1 MAIEQIRMILIIALC
16 VVSFLLWDAWQRDYG
31 PRPPPPASTE
41 QPARDAGSGGS
52 TSPGVDVP
60 QSPTSR
66 ANRNH
71 GHTISWRTVA
81 GALWS
86 WAEDPGES
94 RTCSRSKSIP
104 WAGPS
109 QGSIFG
115 PSPFPTTLPNE
126 PFRLLD
132 DADPVRYLH
141 RPVRTYRTTVRTEP
155 SRAVRVRRRR
165 LRTRRRHGIHRR
177 PLAMA
182 VGGWR
187 RGRTRTYRFARDN
200 YVVKIRV
207 DVANRG
213 EEAWQGALYG
223 QLQRGEPESPGGLFR
238 TYTYT
243 GGILSG
249 PEKPYEKVDFSDMAS
264 QDVDREATG
273 GWVAMIQHYF
283 AAAWIPGSEDT
294 NHYYSKSL
302 PNGRFAIGV
311 VGPVGV
317 VSPGSTGGFS
327 LAMYVG
333 PKIQERMQD
342 VAPHLERTV
351 DYGWLWLIAEPLFWL
366 LSWIHGFVGNWGW
379 AIIILTFLIKL
390 AFFQLSA
397 TSYKSMAR
405 MRKLQPRIT
414 ALRERYGAD
423 KQRMNQAMMELYRQ
437 EKINPLGGCLPILV
451 QIPVFIALYWVL
463 LESVELR
470 QASFIGWLDDLSLHD
485 PYFVLPVAMGVTM
498 LIQQRLNPTPPDPM
512 QAKIMMALP
521 FVFTFFFLFFPSGLV
536 LYWFVNNML
545 SIIQQWVITKK
556 IVGEHLTSQRCPFG
570 PDRPMNLTGTEDT
583 IAAIATPPG
592 RGGIA
597 DRTRFGT
604 VDDRNFVPAAW
615 SRTGASTGDARPI
628 HGQDRNR
635 D

>member
-1 MAIEQIRMILIIALC
+1 MMATEQIRMILIVALC

-31 PRPPPPASTE
+31 PKPPPPAPTTE
-41 QPARDAGSGGS
+41 SSSSSDTPPAGAP
-52 TSPGVDVP
+52 SPGVDVP
-60 QSPTSR
+60 R
-66 ANRNH
+66 APRAVH
-71 GHTISWRTVA
+71 AETTAAASTDEKAAGSVGGGKIRVTTDVLAVDIDTLGGTITGVDLRAYPVSHDRP
-81 GALWS
+81 
-86 WAEDPGES
+86 D
-94 RTCSRSKSIP
+94 
-104 WAGPS
+104 
-109 QGSIFG
+109 
-115 PSPFPTTLPNE
+115 E

-132 DADPVRYLH
+132 DADPRRFFIAQSGLTGAPNAPNHHTRFESDADAYALADGMEFVDVPLRW
-141 RPVRTYRTTVRTEP
+141 RSDDGVEVVRTYRF
-155 SRAVRVRRRR
+155 RR
-165 LRTRRRHGIHRR
+165 
-177 PLAMA
+177 
-182 VGGWR
+182 
-187 RGRTRTYRFARDN
+187 DD
-200 YVVKIRV
+200 YVVEVRADI
-207 DVANRG
+207 ANRSAK
-213 EEAWQGALYG
+213 AWQVAPYG
-223 QLQRGEPESPGGLFR
+223 QLQRGEPESSGGIFR

-249 PEKPYEKVDFSDMAS
+249 PDKPYEKVDFSDMAS
-264 QDVDREATG
+264 QDVDRDVMG

-283 AAAWIPGSEDT
+283 AAAWVPGSEDT

-302 PNGRFAIGV
+302 PNDLFAIGV
-311 VGPVGV
+311 VGPVATV
-317 VSPGSTGGFS
+317 AAGSTGTLALS
-327 LAMYVG
+327 LYVG

-379 AIIILTFLIKL
+379 AIIILTILIKL

-405 MRKLQPRIT
+405 MRKLQPRMT
-414 ALRERYGAD
+414 ALRERYAAD

-485 PYFVLPVAMGVTM
+485 PYFVLPILMGVTM
-498 LIQQRLNPTPPDPM
+498 LIQQKLNPTPPDPM

-536 LYWFVNNML
+536 LYWFVNNVL

-556 IVGEHLTSQRCPFG
+556 IVGET
-570 PDRPMNLTGTEDT
+570 
-583 IAAIATPPG
+583 
-592 RGGIA
+592 
-597 DRTRFGT
+597 
-604 VDDRNFVPAAW
+604 
-615 SRTGASTGDARPI
+615 
-628 HGQDRNR
+628 
-635 D
+635 

>member
-1 MAIEQIRMILIIALC
+1 MAIEQIRMALIIALC

-31 PRPPPPASTE
+31 PKPPPPTSAE
-41 QPARDAGSGGS
+41 QPTPDSGPSDAVA
-52 TSPGVDVP
+52 PGVDVP
-60 QSPTSR
+60 QAPQAAQTATTTVPTSKDDASDSSPGR
-66 ANRNH
+66 
-71 GHTISWRTVA
+71 TIRVTTDVLA
-81 GALWS
+81 VDIDTRGGTIARVDL
-86 WAEDPGES
+86 
-94 RTCSRSKSIP
+94 RSYPVSNDRP
-104 WAGPS
+104 D
-109 QGSIFG
+109 
-115 PSPFPTTLPNE
+115 E

-132 DADPVRYLH
+132 DSDPRRYFVAQSGLTGPRSAPNHHAQFESDAD
-141 RPVRTYRTTVRTEP
+141 TYELVAGADVIDVP
-155 SRAVRVRRRR
+155 
-165 LRTRRRHGIHRR
+165 LR
-177 PLAMA
+177 
-182 VGGWR
+182 WR
-187 RGRTRTYRFARDN
+187 SDDGVEVIRTYRFARDH
-200 YVVKIRV
+200 YVV
-207 DVANRG
+207 DVRTAVVNRSN
-213 EEAWQGALYG
+213 EAWHGALYG
-223 QLQRGEPESPGGLFR
+223 QLQRGEPESSGGLFR

-249 PEKPYEKVDFSDMAS
+249 PEKPYEKIDFSDMAS
-264 QDVDREATG
+264 QDVDRDVAG

-283 AAAWIPGSEDT
+283 AAAWVPSAEET

-302 PNGRFAIGV
+302 ANGRFAIGV
-311 VGPVGV
+311 VSPVRTV
-317 VSPGSTGGFS
+317 PPGGTGDFS
-327 LAMYVG
+327 FSFYVG

-379 AIIILTFLIKL
+379 AIIILTILIKL

-414 ALRERYGAD
+414 ALRERYSAD

-470 QASFIGWLDDLSLHD
+470 QASFIGWLDDLSIHD
-485 PYFVLPVAMGVTM
+485 PYFVLPILMGITM
-498 LIQQRLNPTPPDPM
+498 LIQQKLNPTPPDPM

-536 LYWFVNNML
+536 LYWFVNNVL

-556 IVGEHLTSQRCPFG
+556 IVG
-570 PDRPMNLTGTEDT
+570 DT
-583 IAAIATPPG
+583 
-592 RGGIA
+592 
-597 DRTRFGT
+597 
-604 VDDRNFVPAAW
+604 
-615 SRTGASTGDARPI
+615 
-628 HGQDRNR
+628 
-635 D
+635 

>member
-1 MAIEQIRMILIIALC
+1 MAIEQIRTALIIALC
-16 VVSFLLWDAWQRDYG
+16 VVTFLLWDAWQHDYG
-31 PRPPPPASTE
+31 PKPSSAGSEQSAS
-41 QPARDAGSGGS
+41 DAGRNDP
-52 TSPGVDVP
+52 TSPSVDVP
-60 QSPTSR
+60 QVPQT
-66 ANRNH
+66 AQTAAT
-71 GHTISWRTVA
+71 TIAVPKDDT
-81 GALWS
+81 
-86 WAEDPGES
+86 GES
-94 RTCSRSKSIP
+94 DHGRKIRVVTDVLAVEIDTRGGTIAQVHLRSYPVSNDKP
-104 WAGPS
+104 E
-109 QGSIFG
+109 
-115 PSPFPTTLPNE
+115 E

-132 DADPVRYLH
+132 DGDPTRYFIAQSGLTGTRSAPNHHARFEFDKDTYELADGMDVIEVP
-141 RPVRTYRTTVRTEP
+141 
-155 SRAVRVRRRR
+155 
-165 LRTRRRHGIHRR
+165 LR
-177 PLAMA
+177 
-182 VGGWR
+182 WR
-187 RGRTRTYRFARDN
+187 SDDGVVVTRTYRFARN
-200 YVVKIRV
+200 RYVLDVRV
-207 DVANRG
+207 DVANQG
-213 EEAWQGALYG
+213 AEAWRGALYG
-223 QLQRGEPESPGGLFR
+223 QLQRGEPESSGGLFR

-249 PEKPYEKVDFSDMAS
+249 PEKPYEKVDFSDMAN
-264 QDVDREATG
+264 QDIDRDVTG

-283 AAAWIPGSEDT
+283 AAAWIPDAGET

-302 PNGRFAIGV
+302 ANGRFAIGV
-311 VGPVGV
+311 V
-317 VSPGSTGGFS
+317 SPIRTVPPGGAGDFS
-327 LAMYVG
+327 FSFYVG

-379 AIIILTFLIKL
+379 AIIILTILIKL

-414 ALRERYGAD
+414 ALRERYAAD

-437 EKINPLGGCLPILV
+437 EKINPLGGCLPIVV

-485 PYFVLPVAMGVTM
+485 PYFVLPVLMGITM
-498 LIQQRLNPTPPDPM
+498 LIQQKLNPTPPDPM

-556 IVGEHLTSQRCPFG
+556 IVG
-570 PDRPMNLTGTEDT
+570 DT
-583 IAAIATPPG
+583 
-592 RGGIA
+592 
-597 DRTRFGT
+597 
-604 VDDRNFVPAAW
+604 
-615 SRTGASTGDARPI
+615 
-628 HGQDRNR
+628 
-635 D
+635 

>member
-1 MAIEQIRMILIIALC
+1 MATEQIRTALIIALC

-31 PRPPPPASTE
+31 PKPSPSPSPEQSTS
-41 QPARDAGSGGS
+41 DAGAHDS
-52 TSPGVDVP
+52 TSPSGDVP
-60 QSPTSR
+60 QAPQTAQTSTTTI
-66 ANRNH
+66 ASSKDDAGKSDH
-71 GHTISWRTVA
+71 GRKIRVVTDVLAVEIDTRGGTIAQVD
-81 GALWS
+81 L
-86 WAEDPGES
+86 
-94 RTCSRSKSIP
+94 RSYPVSNDKP
-104 WAGPS
+104 E
-109 QGSIFG
+109 
-115 PSPFPTTLPNE
+115 E

-132 DADPVRYLH
+132 DSNPTGYFIAQSGLTGARSAPNHHARFEVDQDTYELADGMEFIDVP
-141 RPVRTYRTTVRTEP
+141 
-155 SRAVRVRRRR
+155 
-165 LRTRRRHGIHRR
+165 LR
-177 PLAMA
+177 
-182 VGGWR
+182 WR
-187 RGRTRTYRFARDN
+187 SDDGVVVTRTYRFARN
-200 YVVKIRV
+200 RYVFDVRV

-213 EEAWQGALYG
+213 AEAWRGALYG
-223 QLQRGEPESPGGLFR
+223 QLQRGEPESSGGLFR

-264 QDVDREATG
+264 QDIDRDVAG

-283 AAAWIPGSEDT
+283 AAAWIPDAEQT

-302 PNGRFAIGV
+302 ANGRFAIGV
-311 VGPVGV
+311 V
-317 VSPGSTGGFS
+317 SPIRTVPPGGAGDFS
-327 LAMYVG
+327 FSFYVG

-366 LSWIHGFVGNWGW
+366 LRWIHGFVGNWGW
-379 AIIILTFLIKL
+379 AIIMLTMLIKL

-485 PYFVLPVAMGVTM
+485 PYFVLPVLMGVTM

-536 LYWFVNNML
+536 LYWFVNNVL

-556 IVGEHLTSQRCPFG
+556 IVG
-570 PDRPMNLTGTEDT
+570 DT
-583 IAAIATPPG
+583 
-592 RGGIA
+592 
-597 DRTRFGT
+597 
-604 VDDRNFVPAAW
+604 
-615 SRTGASTGDARPI
+615 
-628 HGQDRNR
+628 
-635 D
+635 

>member
-31 PRPPPPASTE
+31 PRPPPPASTG
-41 QPARDAGSGGS
+41 QPARDDASGGS

-60 QSPTSR
+60 QAPR
-66 ANRNH
+66 AVQ
-71 GHTISWRTVA
+71 TETTAAPSLEDAA
-81 GALWS
+81 GA
-86 WAEDPGES
+86 PGHG
-94 RTCSRSKSIP
+94 RTIRVITDVLEVQIDTLGGTIARVDLRS
-104 WAGPS
+104 
-109 QGSIFG
+109 
-115 PSPFPTTLPNE
+115 FPVSNDKPNE

-132 DADPVRYLH
+132 DADPGHIFIAQSGLTGPRSAPNHHAQYESDAEVYELADGMEYIDV
-141 RPVRTYRTTVRTEP
+141 P
-155 SRAVRVRRRR
+155 
-165 LRTRRRHGIHRR
+165 LR
-177 PLAMA
+177 
-182 VGGWR
+182 WR
-187 RGRTRTYRFARDN
+187 SEDGVEVTRTYRFARDN
-200 YVVKIRV
+200 YVVEIRV

-264 QDVDREATG
+264 QDVDREVTG

-556 IVGEHLTSQRCPFG
+556 IVGQT
-570 PDRPMNLTGTEDT
+570 
-583 IAAIATPPG
+583 
-592 RGGIA
+592 
-597 DRTRFGT
+597 
-604 VDDRNFVPAAW
+604 
-615 SRTGASTGDARPI
+615 
-628 HGQDRNR
+628 
-635 D
+635 

>member
-1 MAIEQIRMILIIALC
+1 MPIEQIRTILLIALC

-31 PRPPPPASTE
+31 PKPPPPASAD
-41 QPARDAGSGGS
+41 QPAPDSGPS
-52 TSPGVDVP
+52 DSASPSVDVP
-60 QSPTSR
+60 QAPQAVQAETTTAHSVQDR
-66 ANRNH
+66 APEPGH
-71 GHTISWRTVA
+71 GRKIRVTTDVLEVEIATVGGTIA
-81 GALWS
+81 GVDL
-86 WAEDPGES
+86 
-94 RTCSRSKSIP
+94 RSYPVSND
-104 WAGPS
+104 
-109 QGSIFG
+109 
-115 PSPFPTTLPNE
+115 TPNE
-126 PFRLLD
+126 PFQLLD
-132 DADPVRYLH
+132 DSDPERYFIAQSGLTGPRSAPNHHAQYEFDVDAYELAHGMEFIDVPMRWRSADGVEV
-141 RPVRTYRTTVRTEP
+141 VRTYRF
-155 SRAVRVRRRR
+155 
-165 LRTRRRHGIHRR
+165 TR
-177 PLAMA
+177 
-182 VGGWR
+182 
-187 RGRTRTYRFARDN
+187 DS
-200 YVVKIRV
+200 YVVEIRV
-207 DVANRG
+207 DVANRSD
-213 EEAWQGALYG
+213 ETWQGALYG

-243 GGILSG
+243 GGVLSG

-264 QDVDREATG
+264 QDVDRDVTG

-283 AAAWIPGSEDT
+283 AAAWIPGSEVT

-302 PNGRFAIGV
+302 ANGRFAIGV
-311 VGPVGV
+311 VSPVGV
-317 VSPGSTGGFS
+317 VAPGGSGEFS
-327 LAMYVG
+327 VALYVG

-366 LSWIHGFVGNWGW
+366 LSWIHGFVANWGW

-414 ALRERYGAD
+414 TLRERYGAD

-556 IVGEHLTSQRCPFG
+556 IVGNT
-570 PDRPMNLTGTEDT
+570 
-583 IAAIATPPG
+583 
-592 RGGIA
+592 
-597 DRTRFGT
+597 
-604 VDDRNFVPAAW
+604 
-615 SRTGASTGDARPI
+615 
-628 HGQDRNR
+628 
-635 D
+635 

>member
-1 MAIEQIRMILIIALC
+1 MAIEQIRMVLIIALC

-31 PRPPPPASTE
+31 PKPPPPAGTDH
-41 QPARDAGSGGS
+41 PAPDAGPSGS
-52 TSPGVDVP
+52 ASQSVDVP
-60 QSPTSR
+60 QAPR
-66 ANRNH
+66 AVETEATATQSSADVASEPGQGRKIRVTTDVLKVEIDTL
-71 GHTISWRTVA
+71 GGTIARVA
-81 GALWS
+81 L
-86 WAEDPGES
+86 
-94 RTCSRSKSIP
+94 RSYPVSNDKP
-104 WAGPS
+104 D
-109 QGSIFG
+109 
-115 PSPFPTTLPNE
+115 E

-132 DADPVRYLH
+132 DADSGPYFIAQSGLTGPRSAPNHHTQYESDSDAYELPDGMEFIDV
-141 RPVRTYRTTVRTEP
+141 P
-155 SRAVRVRRRR
+155 
-165 LRTRRRHGIHRR
+165 LR
-177 PLAMA
+177 
-182 VGGWR
+182 WR
-187 RGRTRTYRFARDN
+187 SEDGVEVIRTYRFARDN
-200 YVVKIRV
+200 YVIESRV
-207 DVANRG
+207 DVANRSD
-213 EEAWQGALYG
+213 EAWQGALYG
-223 QLQRGEPESPGGLFR
+223 QLQRGEPESSGGLFR

-264 QDVDREATG
+264 QDVDRDVAG

-283 AAAWIPGSEDT
+283 AAAWVPGSEDT

-302 PNGRFAIGV
+302 AHGLFAIGV
-311 VGPVGV
+311 VSPAVV
-317 VSPGSTGGFS
+317 VSPGSTGEFS
-327 LAMYVG
+327 LALYVG

-414 ALRERYGAD
+414 ALRERYAAD

-498 LIQQRLNPTPPDPM
+498 LIQQKLNPTPPDPM

-536 LYWFVNNML
+536 LYWFVNNVL

-556 IVGEHLTSQRCPFG
+556 IVGET
-570 PDRPMNLTGTEDT
+570 
-583 IAAIATPPG
+583 
-592 RGGIA
+592 
-597 DRTRFGT
+597 
-604 VDDRNFVPAAW
+604 
-615 SRTGASTGDARPI
+615 
-628 HGQDRNR
+628 
-635 D
+635 

>member
-1 MAIEQIRMILIIALC
+1 MAIEQIRMILIVALC

-31 PRPPPPASTE
+31 PRPPPPASTG

-60 QSPTSR
+60 QAPR
-66 ANRNH
+66 AVQ
-71 GHTISWRTVA
+71 TETTAASSLEDVA
-81 GALWS
+81 GASGHGRKIRVATDVLEVQIDTLGGTI
-86 WAEDPGES
+86 ARVDL
-94 RTCSRSKSIP
+94 RS
-104 WAGPS
+104 
-109 QGSIFG
+109 
-115 PSPFPTTLPNE
+115 FPVSNDKPNE

-132 DADPVRYLH
+132 DADPGHFFIAQSGLTGPRSAPNHHTQYESDAYVYELAH
-141 RPVRTYRTTVRTEP
+141 GMEFIDVP
-155 SRAVRVRRRR
+155 
-165 LRTRRRHGIHRR
+165 LRWRSEDGIE
-177 PLAMA
+177 
-182 VGGWR
+182 V
-187 RGRTRTYRFARDN
+187 TRTYRFARDN
-200 YVVKIRV
+200 YVVDIRV

-213 EEAWQGALYG
+213 QEAWQGALYG
-223 QLQRGEPESPGGLFR
+223 QLQRGEPESSGGLFR

-264 QDVDREATG
+264 QDVDREVTG

-283 AAAWIPGSEDT
+283 AAAWIPGSQDT

-302 PNGRFAIGV
+302 PNGLFAIGV

-317 VSPGSTGGFS
+317 ISPGSAGEFS

-342 VAPHLERTV
+342 VSPHLERTV

-556 IVGEHLTSQRCPFG
+556 IVG
-570 PDRPMNLTGTEDT
+570 DK
-583 IAAIATPPG
+583 
-592 RGGIA
+592 
-597 DRTRFGT
+597 
-604 VDDRNFVPAAW
+604 
-615 SRTGASTGDARPI
+615 
-628 HGQDRNR
+628 
-635 D
+635 

>member
-1 MAIEQIRMILIIALC
+1 MAIEQIRMVLIIALC

-31 PRPPPPASTE
+31 PKPPPPASVDR
-41 QPARDAGSGGS
+41 PAPDAAPSESGSPS
-52 TSPGVDVP
+52 TDVP
-60 QSPTSR
+60 QAPQAVQPASTATPTSDDVVDEPGR
-66 ANRNH
+66 GRKITVTTDVLSVQIDSL
-71 GHTISWRTVA
+71 GGTIA
-81 GALWS
+81 GVDLLS
-86 WAEDPGES
+86 YPVSND
-94 RTCSRSKSIP
+94 K
-104 WAGPS
+104 
-109 QGSIFG
+109 
-115 PSPFPTTLPNE
+115 PNE

-132 DADPVRYLH
+132 DTDPGRFFTAQSGLTGPRSAPNHHAQYEPEADAYEL
-141 RPVRTYRTTVRTEP
+141 TEGVEFIDVP
-155 SRAVRVRRRR
+155 
-165 LRTRRRHGIHRR
+165 LR
-177 PLAMA
+177 
-182 VGGWR
+182 WR
-187 RGRTRTYRFARDN
+187 SQDGVEVTRTYRFARDH
-200 YVVKIRV
+200 YVVEVQV
-207 DVANRG
+207 DVVNRSDS
-213 EEAWQGALYG
+213 AWQGALYG
-223 QLQRGEPESPGGLFR
+223 QLQRGEPESSGGIFR

-264 QDVDREATG
+264 QDVDRDVVG

-283 AAAWIPGSEDT
+283 AAAWIPGAEET

-302 PNGRFAIGV
+302 SNGRFAIGV
-311 VGPVGV
+311 VSPVATV
-317 VSPGSTGGFS
+317 PPGGASEFS
-327 LAMYVG
+327 LSLYVG
-333 PKIQERMQD
+333 PKIQQRMQD

-379 AIIILTFLIKL
+379 AIVILTFLIKL

-405 MRKLQPRIT
+405 MRKLQPRVT
-414 ALRERYGAD
+414 TLRERYAAD

-485 PYFVLPVAMGVTM
+485 PYFVLPVLMGVTM
-498 LIQQRLNPTPPDPM
+498 LIQQKLNPTPPDPM

-536 LYWFVNNML
+536 LYWFVNNVL

-556 IVGEHLTSQRCPFG
+556 IVGQT
-570 PDRPMNLTGTEDT
+570 
-583 IAAIATPPG
+583 
-592 RGGIA
+592 
-597 DRTRFGT
+597 
-604 VDDRNFVPAAW
+604 
-615 SRTGASTGDARPI
+615 
-628 HGQDRNR
+628 
-635 D
+635 

>member
-1 MAIEQIRMILIIALC
+1 MAIEQIRTILIIALC

-31 PRPPPPASTE
+31 PKPPPPARSAE
-41 QPARDAGSGGS
+41 QTAPAAG
-52 TSPGVDVP
+52 PGDPEPSSLDVP
-60 QSPTSR
+60 QAP
-66 ANRNH
+66 
-71 GHTISWRTVA
+71 RTVQA
-81 GALWS
+81 PTPAAS
-86 WAEDPGES
+86 SSDDDARDPGRGRKIRVTTDVLAVEIDTLGGTIA
-94 RTCSRSKSIP
+94 RVDLRSYPVSNDK
-104 WAGPS
+104 
-109 QGSIFG
+109 
-115 PSPFPTTLPNE
+115 PNE

-132 DADPVRYLH
+132 DADPNRWFIAQSGLTGPRSAPNHHTQYESEADAYELADGTDVIDV
-141 RPVRTYRTTVRTEP
+141 P
-155 SRAVRVRRRR
+155 
-165 LRTRRRHGIHRR
+165 LR
-177 PLAMA
+177 
-182 VGGWR
+182 WR
-187 RGRTRTYRFARDN
+187 SADGVEVTRTYRFARDH
-200 YVVKIRV
+200 YVVEVLV

-213 EEAWQGALYG
+213 DEPWQGALYG
-223 QLQRGEPESPGGLFR
+223 QLQRAEPESEGGLFR

-264 QDVDREATG
+264 QDVDRDVIG

-283 AAAWIPGSEDT
+283 AAAWVPGSEQT

-302 PNGRFAIGV
+302 ANERFAIGV
-311 VGPVGV
+311 VSPVAV
-317 VSPGSTGGFS
+317 VAPGGAGEFS
-327 LAMYVG
+327 LTFYVG

-379 AIIILTFLIKL
+379 AIIILTILIKL

-414 ALRERYGAD
+414 ALRERYAAD
-423 KQRMNQAMMELYRQ
+423 KQRMNQAMMELYRE

-485 PYFVLPVAMGVTM
+485 PYFVLPVLMGVTM
-498 LIQQRLNPTPPDPM
+498 LIQQKLNPTPPDPM

-536 LYWFVNNML
+536 LYWFVNNVL

-556 IVGEHLTSQRCPFG
+556 IVGET
-570 PDRPMNLTGTEDT
+570 
-583 IAAIATPPG
+583 
-592 RGGIA
+592 
-597 DRTRFGT
+597 
-604 VDDRNFVPAAW
+604 
-615 SRTGASTGDARPI
+615 
-628 HGQDRNR
+628 
-635 D
+635 